1 MRNPGARSLIHERLG
16 TVMSGLR
23 DLFKRRVNE
32 KGRVSRRQS
41 GASNRIS
48 GLESDTPFYEA
59 AFVLYGRGRRRSRLR
74 LPSLSGRLRR
84 TATMDNKG
92 KRDRPRSV
100 LLPRNHDPFVSLEN
114 ILCWQATD
122 ASCQKEER
130 RGLLCTDVTRRNT
143 ITMIGPKAPVNFYS
157 CYFTSPRTKEETLHG
172 VTFVNPLRPRHTP
185 TSRKIILHK
194 LRVIPVLA
202 QTGSKQK

>member
-1 MRNPGARSLIHERLG
+1 MAFMRNPGARSLIHERLG
-16 TVMSGLR
+16 TVMSGLQ
-23 DLFKRRVNE
+23 DLFERRVNE

-74 LPSLSGRLRR
+74 VPSLSGRLRR

-100 LLPRNHDPFVSLEN
+100 PLPRNHDPFVSLEN

-130 RGLLCTDVTRRNT
+130 LAAACCARTWRGGTQLPWSALGPRQLLFFLFHVTSNEGGDAPRCYFCQSSSTSAHTDVYEN
-143 ITMIGPKAPVNFYS
+143 YS
-157 CYFTSPRTKEETLHG
+157 
-172 VTFVNPLRPRHTP
+172 
-185 TSRKIILHK
+185 
-194 LRVIPVLA
+194 
-202 QTGSKQK
+202 

>member
-1 MRNPGARSLIHERLG
+1 MNTSGRSCR
-16 TVMSGLR
+16 LR

-48 GLESDTPFYEA
+48 GLESDTPSTKPRSFYTGEGDGDL
-59 AFVLYGRGRRRSRLR
+59 AFHCT
-74 LPSLSGRLRR
+74 PSLSGRLRR

-92 KRDRPRSV
+92 KRDRPCSV
-100 LLPRNHDPFVSLEN
+100 LRPRNHDPFVSLEN

-143 ITMIGPKAPVNFYS
+143 ITVIGPRQLLLLLFHVTSNEEEDAPW
-157 CYFTSPRTKEETLHG
+157 CYFCQS
-172 VTFVNPLRPRHTP
+172 F
-185 TSRKIILHK
+185 SI
-194 LRVIPVLA
+194 
-202 QTGSKQK
+202 